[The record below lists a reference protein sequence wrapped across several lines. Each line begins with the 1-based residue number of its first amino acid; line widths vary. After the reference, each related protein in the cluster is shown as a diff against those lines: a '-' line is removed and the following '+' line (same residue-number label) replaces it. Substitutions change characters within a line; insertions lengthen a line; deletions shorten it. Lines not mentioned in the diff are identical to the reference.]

1 MCIPG
6 IPRIDALADPTWTTR
21 RFKSKIN
28 GSVTWN
34 IHNWSSTIYADR
46 HGASPNYVA
55 TLEGGYSNP
64 GAGSLHPWTIT
75 NLTTRYQW
83 SHQLELSLSVL
94 NLFDVMPP
102 EDHTYPGTT
111 SSPYNIYNYNVYG
124 RSYYAQLSYRFG
136 K

>member
-1 MCIPG
+1 M
-6 IPRIDALADPTWTTR
+6 
-21 RFKSKIN
+21 
-28 GSVTWN
+28 
-34 IHNWSSTIYADR
+34 
-46 HGASPNYVA
+46 A

-83 SHQLELSLSVL
+83 SHQLEISLSVL

-124 RSYYAQLSYRFG
+124 MSYYAQLSYQFG